1 MQRPGAQEIFLCF
14 FLGGGGEAFGLLLS
28 SLVSFQATRVGYLV
42 GRRVKMYVK
51 KQVKNKFW
59 SITYDTFHLL
69 LLEQMQNGVPIAM
82 FFFFNFFFRTK
93 KLGNFWT
100 YKF

>member
-14 FLGGGGEAFGLLLS
+14 FLGGGSFGLSWS
-28 SLVSFQATRVGYLV
+28 SLVLFQATRVGYLV

-59 SITYDTFHLL
+59 SITYDTFRLL

-82 FFFFNFFFRTK
+82 FFFFNFFCFRTK